1 MRNKKPYI
9 EVPSQTRSCWEGWNK
24 IADALN
30 NKIKSL
36 HSRKII
42 ITIECYQGTYEDIN
56 LRELKKRLPVNATC
70 TSRDIFKDEDEITR
84 QCTKDLSRMPF
95 SATAST
101 HDIEEYFDPNKLQAL
116 RQNIEFIE
124 EGVVLIFG
132 VGASKI
138 CIPDI
143 LVYADMSRWE
153 ILQRFKRH
161 DVSNIGVS
169 NSEAAFEQQY
179 RWSYFIDWKICDK
192 IKKQL
197 LSQCDF
203 YLETNNWEKP
213 KLATGDAIREA
224 IHQATTQPFF
234 TAPFYDPELWD
245 NQRPAEPREEEFSWV
260 FNCVAEENNVLFKI
274 SDCLIEV
281 PSINIIYTA
290 PKKLLGD
297 TVYNHFGSELPIR
310 MVFIDTLDGAHEK
323 LFACPGI
330 DYLKD
335 NFGFYLNQCET
346 FYVMDTT
353 AEAKLRMGFKKSLT
367 MEDLKSL
374 LNKDNTISKMALDK
388 LMNPIS
394 LSRHDHINIPAGI
407 AHSHGNNAMIL
418 KISAAPE
425 IFTFKLPEDLL
436 ELDENSMSLP
446 NDEVKKLSNNALSS
460 DDVDSL
466 YYNRTTLL
474 ESDGYR
480 EEILN
485 QKGDPLNIKRMWF
498 KKTILQKTNNCVQV
512 LNLIEGEEAI
522 VESPEGK
529 FEPFIVHFAESFIIP
544 AGISEYTIRPNTKN
558 KEYGVL
564 KISI

>member
-9 EVPSQTRSCWEGWNK
+9 EVQSQSRSCWEGWNK

-30 NKIKSL
+30 SKIKSL
-36 HSRKII
+36 RSRKII
-42 ITIECYQGTYEDIN
+42 ITVECYQGTYEDIN

-70 TSRDIFKDEDEITR
+70 TSRDVFKDEDEITR

-95 SATAST
+95 SASAST
-101 HDIEEYFDPNKLQAL
+101 HDIEEYFDQNKLQAL

-124 EGVVLIFG
+124 EGIVLIFG

-169 NSEAAFEQQY
+169 NSQAAFEQQY

-197 LSQCDF
+197 LSQCDY

-213 KLATGDAIREA
+213 KLASGEIIREA
-224 IHQATTQPFF
+224 ILQATTQPFF

-245 NQRPAEPREEEFSWV
+245 QRAAEPREEEFSWV

-274 SDCLIEV
+274 SECLIEV
-281 PSINIIYTA
+281 PSINVIYAA
-290 PKKLLGD
+290 PKKLLGE

-310 MVFIDTLDGAHEK
+310 MVFIDTLDGTQEK

-335 NFGFYLNQCET
+335 NFGFYLSQCET

-353 AEAKLRMGFKKSLT
+353 AEAKLRMGFKKSIIP
-367 MEDLKSL
+367 EDLKSL
-374 LNKDNTISKMALDK
+374 LNKDNTISKVALDK
-388 LMNPIS
+388 LLNSI
-394 LSRHDHINIPAGI
+394 LLKRHDHINIPAGI
-407 AHSHGNNAMIL
+407 AHSHGNNSMIL

-425 IFTFKLPEDLL
+425 IFTFKLPDDLL
-436 ELDENSMSLP
+436 ELDESSRSLYSE
-446 NDEVKKLSNNALSS
+446 EVKKLTSNILSS
-460 DDVDSL
+460 GDIDSR
-466 YYNRTTLL
+466 YYNQATPLTTA
-474 ESDGYR
+474 YR

-485 QKGDPLNIKRMWF
+485 QKGDLLNIKRMWF
-498 KKTILQKTNNCVQV
+498 EEPILQKTNNCVQV

-522 VESPEGK
+522 VESPDGQ

-544 AGISEYTIRPNTKN
+544 AGISEYTIRPSKKN
-558 KEYGVL
+558 KAYGVL